1 MDFKGFE
8 GLEGFEFKYPANIAY
23 MPLAIAAT
31 VFFVLALFK
40 KDKISAS
47 LFLGYK
53 SRFKLA
59 RAALLGAGLA
69 LTAFS
74 LLGPQVF
81 TGYTE
86 ISKMGMDIYVLIDTS
101 KSMLVTD
108 IKPDRISVAKKIAG
122 DLIDS
127 LEGDRIGFIPF
138 ASGAYIQM
146 PLTDDYQL
154 AHMFLDVIDTDMI
167 SGGGTNIAAAINLAK
182 DSFKRSSD
190 ADRVLL
196 ILSDGEEHDNASQSA
211 LKNINDERIKIYAV
225 GIGTEKGGLIPMYD
239 GDTTIDFMRD
249 DSGNPVSSRLVPDNL
264 QKLARECNGAY
275 YQATLQGS
283 ETASLLDELSK
294 LKRDISATEQ
304 IRHFRQLYQYFLGAG
319 LLLIAAAWFFP
330 ERARPK
336 PK

>member
-1 MDFKGFE
+1 M
-8 GLEGFEFKYPANIAY
+8 NIVY
-23 MPLAIAAT
+23 FPLAIAAV
-31 VFFVLALFK
+31 VFFILAFIK

-53 SRFKLA
+53 SRFKLL
-59 RAALLGAGLA
+59 RSALLGAGLT

-108 IKPDRISVAKKIAG
+108 IRPDRITVAKKIAG
-122 DLIDS
+122 DIIDS

-182 DSFKRSSD
+182 DSFKRSSN

-196 ILSDGEEHDNASQSA
+196 ILSDGEEHDDASQKA
-211 LKNINDERIKIYAV
+211 LKNINDERIKIYTV
-225 GIGTEKGGLIPMYD
+225 GIGTEKGGLIPVYD
-239 GDTTIDFMRD
+239 GDTVTDFMRD
-249 DSGNPVSSRLVPDNL
+249 DSGNPVTSRLEPDNL

-283 ETASLLDELSK
+283 ETESLLGELSK
-294 LKRDISATEQ
+294 LKKDVSASEQ
-304 IRHFRQLYQYFLGAG
+304 IRHFNPLYQYFLGVG
-319 LLLIAAAWFFP
+319 ILLITAAWFFP
-330 ERARPK
+330 ERSRST
-336 PK
+336 